1 MLLLRRELRSTQFVL
16 NTACRRGVLER
27 RGRFPLQRPF
37 AKLGPPRHS
46 LRLLALQVTIGT
58 ETCSSE
64 EQEACTNLEFP
75 ASATMSTDNDS
86 TSASGDTETDNEVF
100 AAGKLRNFLRYT
112 VTAA

>member
-1 MLLLRRELRSTQFVL
+1 MLLLCRELRSTQFVL

-37 AKLGPPRHS
+37 ARLGPPWRS
-46 LRLLALQVTIGT
+46 SRLLALQVTIGT
-58 ETCSSE
+58 ETCSSG
-64 EQEACTNLEFP
+64 EQEAYTNLEFP

-86 TSASGDTETDNEVF
+86 ASVSGDTETDNEVF
-100 AAGKLRNFLRYT
+100 TVGKLRNFLRYT